1 MPVNMVLESANT
13 FYVKIQGS
21 LFFYYS
27 YSPPMIIVYILLN
40 IIKDYKK

>member
-13 FYVKIQGS
+13 FYVKIQES

-27 YSPPMIIVYILLN
+27 YSPPMIIIHILLH
-40 IIKDYKK
+40 IINDYKK